1 MRVEELMSEAKC
13 CSQTDAVVECARLMR
28 DEAIG
33 FVPICDD
40 ARKPIG
46 AITDRD
52 LTIRVL
58 AEGRSPDEKVS
69 SFMTKDV
76 ISCRTN
82 DDLDEVAR
90 LMRDHRKS
98 RVMVCD
104 DQGQLVGVVS
114 LQDVAEAESEEE
126 AGETLQQVKSGGP
139 DQPTA
144 H

>member
-1 MRVEELMSEAKC
+1 MHVEELMSEAKC
-13 CSQTDAVVECARLMR
+13 CSPSDAVIECARLMR
-28 DEAIG
+28 DEGIG

-40 ARKPIG
+40 GGKPIG

-58 AEGRSPDEKVS
+58 ADGRSPDDQVS

-76 ISCRTN
+76 ISCRTS
-82 DDLDEVAR
+82 DETDEVAR

-104 DQGQLVGVVS
+104 DQGKLVGVVS
-114 LQDVAEAESEEE
+114 LQDVAESESEEE